1 MTRSIISYN
10 KPTGKITKS
19 RSIISMISKLKRKML
34 NTLREEVEGFET
46 IWKRLLKTPFYL
58 VDRIGSIILAMYEF
72 TIWPPVTLH
81 IASSSSVYFY
91 FFCC

>member
-19 RSIISMISKLKRKML
+19 RSIISMISKPKRKML

-46 IWKRLLKTPFYL
+46 VW
-58 VDRIGSIILAMYEF
+58 
-72 TIWPPVTLH
+72 
-81 IASSSSVYFY
+81 
-91 FFCC
+91 

>member
-1 MTRSIISYN
+1 
-10 KPTGKITKS
+10 
-19 RSIISMISKLKRKML
+19 MISKLKRKML

-58 VDRIGSIILAMYEF
+58 VDRIGSIILAMLRVYIMA
-72 TIWPPVTLH
+72 TGYPPHRFFFFFCL
-81 IASSSSVYFY
+81 FL